1 MSYASEQRLST
12 IGEVNMKNLILVLCL
27 LFSLNPIQSFALDK
41 FNSEQAAQK
50 HCPSDIVVWVNLPT
64 GIFHFKGQRWYG
76 MTKNGAFV
84 CKQEAVKEGDRPSR
98 NGQ

>member
-1 MSYASEQRLST
+1 
-12 IGEVNMKNLILVLCL
+12 MKKLLLLLCL
-27 LFSLNPIQSFALDK
+27 LLSFNPLQSLALDQ

-50 HCPSDIVVWVNLPT
+50 HCPTDIVVWVNLPT
-64 GIFHFKGQRWYG
+64 GIFHYKGQRWYG
-76 MTKNGAFV
+76 ITKSGAYV

>member
-1 MSYASEQRLST
+1 
-12 IGEVNMKNLILVLCL
+12 MKKILLVLCL
-27 LFSLNPIQSFALDK
+27 LFSLNPLQSIARVQIS
-41 FNSEQAAQK
+41 SEQVAPK

-64 GIFHFKGQRWYG
+64 GIFHYKGQRWYG
-76 MTKNGAFV
+76 MTKNGAYL

>member
-1 MSYASEQRLST
+1 
-12 IGEVNMKNLILVLCL
+12 MKKILLVLCL

-41 FNSEQAAQK
+41 FNNEQAAQK

-64 GIFHFKGQRWYG
+64 GIFHYKGQRWYG
-76 MTKNGAFV
+76 MTKKGAYV
-84 CKQEAVKEGDRPSR
+84 CQQEALKEGDRPSR

>member
-1 MSYASEQRLST
+1 
-12 IGEVNMKNLILVLCL
+12 MKKILIVLCL
-27 LFSLNPIQSFALDK
+27 LFSLNPIQSFALDE
-41 FNSEQAAQK
+41 FNTEQAAQK

-64 GIFHFKGQRWYG
+64 GIFHYKGQRWYG
-76 MTKNGAFV
+76 MTKKGAYV

>member
-1 MSYASEQRLST
+1 
-12 IGEVNMKNLILVLCL
+12 MKKILLLVCL
-27 LFSLNPIQSFALDK
+27 LLSFSPLQSFALDQ

-50 HCPSDIVVWVNLPT
+50 HCPADIVVWVNLPT
-64 GIFHFKGQRWYG
+64 GIFHYKGQRWYG
-76 MTKNGAFV
+76 ITKSGAYV

>member
-1 MSYASEQRLST
+1 
-12 IGEVNMKNLILVLCL
+12 MKKILLLVCL
-27 LFSLNPIQSFALDK
+27 LLSFSPLHSFALDT

-50 HCPSDIVVWVNLPT
+50 HCPTDIVVWVNLPT
-64 GIFHFKGQRWYG
+64 GIFHYKGQRWYG
-76 MTKNGAFV
+76 ITKSGAYV